1 MYNYGPW
8 NPDFTSIKVDVISS
22 IPLRWVP
29 GQARVLPED
38 TEPRMSSENL
48 KNDPMKGKYIQ
59 SSPSHPLISIC
70 IEIFCE
76 GKNCSMQWKYLTGLL
91 LFALF

>member
-1 MYNYGPW
+1 MDNYGPW

-48 KNDPMKGKYIQ
+48 KNDP
-59 SSPSHPLISIC
+59 LD
-70 IEIFCE
+70 
-76 GKNCSMQWKYLTGLL
+76 
-91 LFALF
+91 

>member
-48 KNDPMKGKYIQ
+48 KNDP
-59 SSPSHPLISIC
+59 LD
-70 IEIFCE
+70 
-76 GKNCSMQWKYLTGLL
+76 
-91 LFALF
+91 